1 MSTHAI
7 LGCMQLNFLCVV
19 RRVIFL
25 FFVFV
30 GLIACTSCA
39 SLPTDVQ
46 REPSAA
52 IPIGGDSALDKV
64 AIATTTAH
72 GAPDQSG
79 FRLLHMGPTS
89 LHARMEL
96 IRRAERSL
104 DLQYYHIH
112 NDPTGRM
119 ILRGLRDAAAR
130 GVRVRLLVDDMYTT
144 EVDDLLLALVS
155 HPHVSVRLFNPF
167 AARGSRLRRF
177 ALSLLDFDRVNR
189 RMHNKL
195 LVADGAIALTGG
207 RNIGDAYH
215 GYSDDTNFIDFEM
228 VAVGPVVGQMEG
240 VFDTYWNSPQVYP
253 LHAIVPPSG
262 DLAADMQSFDVMTNA
277 SVQAIPLPQKDL
289 LGKAP
294 LAVDLDGGRLDLAWG
309 MARYVADPP
318 AKITGKAGLVS
329 LYGGSEMS
337 QVRGAVSQEIRKAK
351 TEVVVT
357 SPYLVP
363 GQETLQ
369 RMRALSA
376 QGVKQSLLT
385 NSYRSTDEPVVHT
398 GYRRYRDDMLLA
410 GIDLFELSPEDTR
423 RIYSKDYVPDH
434 AWFRW
439 HAKSVI
445 VDQQTLVMGSINF
458 DPRSDRL
465 NTEAGLIVHSP
476 EIARGA
482 HQLVTMVQR
491 IASWQL
497 RMDPSNGGLQ
507 WVGTNARGE
516 KDVQRSEPGLDFWNN
531 VKLNFQSLIVPEWI
545 L

>member
-1 MSTHAI
+1 MR
-7 LGCMQLNFLCVV
+7 LNFLCVV
-19 RRVIFL
+19 RRGTFL
-25 FFVFV
+25 LLVLV

-39 SLPTDVQ
+39 SLPMDVQ
-46 REPSAA
+46 REPSTA
-52 IPIGGDSALDKV
+52 IPMGRDSVLDKV
-64 AIATTTAH
+64 AIATAAAH
-72 GAPDQSG
+72 GSPEQSG

-89 LHARMEL
+89 LHARMEI

-104 DLQYYHIH
+104 DLQYYHVH
-112 NDPTGRM
+112 NDATGRM

-144 EVDDLLLALVS
+144 EVDDLLVALAS
-155 HPHVSVRLFNPF
+155 HPNISVHLFNPF

-207 RNIGDAYH
+207 RNVGDAYY

-228 VAVGPVVGQMEG
+228 VAVGPVVAQMEG

-253 LHAIVPPSG
+253 LQAIVSPSG
-262 DLAADMQSFDVMTNA
+262 NPVADSQAFEAMTHA
-277 SVQAIPLPQKDL
+277 PVHAIPLPQRDL

-294 LAVDLDGGRLDLAWG
+294 LAVDLDSGRLDLAWG

-318 AKITGKAGLVS
+318 AKITGKAGIVS
-329 LYGGSEMS
+329 LYAGSEMS
-337 QVRGAVSQEIRKAK
+337 QVRAAVSQEIRKAK

-369 RMRALSA
+369 RMRAMSA

-398 GYRRYRDDMLLA
+398 GYRRHRDDMLAA
-410 GIDLFELSPEDTR
+410 GIELFELSPEDTR
-423 RIYSKDYVPDH
+423 RIYTKDYIPDH

-445 VDQQTLVMGSINF
+445 VDQRTLVVGSINF

-465 NTEAGLIVHSP
+465 NTEAALIIDSQ
-476 EIARGA
+476 EMARGA
-482 HQLVTMVQR
+482 HQLISMVQR
-491 IASWQL
+491 MACWQL
-497 RMDPSNGGLQ
+497 RLDAPHGKLQ
-507 WVGTNARGE
+507 WVGTNAQSEGE
-516 KDVQRSEPGLDFWNN
+516 VQRGEPGLDFWNN
-531 VKLNFQSLIVPEWI
+531 VKLNLQSLIVPEWM